1 MRTVVRT
8 VYIERMEPRDVA
20 PEALDTW
27 RAGLEQR
34 VADLEAQIRPLSADL
49 DRTKVQLDLVNK
61 LIDIQS
67 GAAATP
73 LPPSVPSNG
82 GDILEAIEKIIRDAG
97 KPLHISEIC
106 RLFTNTGRAIPG
118 QGTPSNLIAYITRGP
133 SRFVRIAKGTY
144 GLPGMASPMVR
155 KRRRRRRRRG

>member
-1 MRTVVRT
+1 
-8 VYIERMEPRDVA
+8 MEGQDVG
-20 PEALDTW
+20 PEALGTW
-27 RAGLEQR
+27 RASLEQR
-34 VADLEAQIRPLSADL
+34 VVDLEAQIRPLRADL

-73 LPPSVPSNG
+73 LAPSVPSNS
-82 GDILEAIEKIIRDAG
+82 GDIQDSIEGMIRDAG

-106 RLFTNTGRAIPG
+106 RLFTSMGRAIPG

-133 SRFVRIAKGTY
+133 GR
-144 GLPGMASPMVR
+144 
-155 KRRRRRRRRG
+155 